1 MFSAVLGEMWLGC
14 LMSKLLL
21 HTDMNVFPPPIP
33 RTITNI
39 FCLSD
44 GEAGRDQ
51 NSFAN
56 SGLLRMTPSSG
67 SHNVNTPEHGF
78 STYTFRFARAYWQYS
93 YNLYICKINDHIFA
107 LWANFGEIPQTQK
120 TYSKNFNSKM
130 QNYRLEK
137 MCNINTAV
145 LFPWQLSTFIINLIP
160 QVNKRD
166 VLMYKPSLLKIR
178 TWSWRISCFC
188 VVCFCFWNKKYQE
201 NQQEERT
208 IKI

>member
-1 MFSAVLGEMWLGC
+1 MWLGC

-107 LWANFGEIPQTQK
+107 LWANFGEIPKTQK
-120 TYSKNFNSKM
+120 TCNKNFYSKITDQK
-130 QNYRLEK
+130 R
-137 MCNINTAV
+137 CVT
-145 LFPWQLSTFIINLIP
+145 STLQFSSH
-160 QVNKRD
+160 D
-166 VLMYKPSLLKIR
+166 SSLL
-178 TWSWRISCFC
+178 SS
-188 VVCFCFWNKKYQE
+188 
-201 NQQEERT
+201 
-208 IKI
+208 